1 MYKRLFILVAV
12 GVLLL
17 AASSPVYA
25 RPAAWTTIGRHV
37 VKPGETLFCIARAYR
52 VSPWSIAAHNGIVNP
67 NLIHSGLVLAIPNA
81 YTSTPAGPTCAA
93 QFPPAPVPPPPACT
107 CVTSHMVV
115 SGENLSRISLRYGV
129 DMWRIAQCNGILNL
143 NYIKIGQVLC
153 IPGS

>member
-1 MYKRLFILVAV
+1 MYKRLSILVAV
-12 GVLLL
+12 GVLL
-17 AASSPVYA
+17 AVVSSPVYA
-25 RPAAWTTIGRHV
+25 SPAAWTTIGQHV
-37 VKPGETLFCIARAYR
+37 VKPGETLFCIARAYQ
-52 VSPWSIAAHNGIVNP
+52 VSPWSISAHNGIVNP
-67 NLIHSGLVLAIPNA
+67 NRIYPGQVLAIPNA

-93 QFPPAPVPPPPACT
+93 QFPPTPVPPPPACT
-107 CVTSHMVV
+107 CVTSHMVA